1 MHRTARAPLV
11 VALILAAP
19 APAFGQGSGSKFAA
33 LVGGLVHSD
42 LGSFV
47 NTGGRWGGTAG
58 ILLGVNA
65 SWTSITLEGNWIQ
78 KGDESTHLDYIEV
91 PVTVGAVM
99 LLRDGKTR
107 ARLYSGLSLGF
118 NTSCESEVLDCD
130 LAEDTE
136 LGWPLGLQFATVRG
150 SNNFVGVD
158 LRYSF
163 PLIEVYDDLDAHN
176 RPWQLRLMF
185 GKSFGRSGPSSP

>member
-1 MHRTARAPLV
+1 MHRIARALLP

-19 APAFGQGSGSKFAA
+19 APASGQAPGSKFVA
-33 LVGGLVHSD
+33 LIGGAVHSD

-58 ILLGVNA
+58 ILLGVNT
-65 SWTSITLEGNWIQ
+65 SWSSITVEGNWIQ

-91 PVTVGAVM
+91 PVTVGRVI

-107 ARLYSGLSLGF
+107 GRLYAGLSLGF
-118 NTSCESEVLDCD
+118 KTSCESEVLDCD
-130 LAEDTE
+130 LAEDKE
-136 LGWPLGLQFATVRG
+136 LGLPLGFQFATVRG
-150 SNNFVGVD
+150 ANSFIGIDV
-158 LRYSF
+158 RYTY

-176 RPWQLRLMF
+176 RPWQFRLMF
-185 GKSFGRSGPSSP
+185 GRTLGRSSP

>member
-1 MHRTARAPLV
+1 MLRIARALLP

-19 APAFGQGSGSKFAA
+19 APASGQAPGSKFVA
-33 LVGGLVHSD
+33 LIGGAVHSD

-58 ILLGVNA
+58 ILLGVNT
-65 SWTSITLEGNWIQ
+65 SWSSFTVEGNWIQ

-91 PVTVGAVM
+91 PVTVGRVM

-107 ARLYSGLSLGF
+107 GRLYAGLSVGF
-118 NTSCESEVLDCD
+118 NTSCKSEVLDCD
-130 LAEDTE
+130 QAEDKE
-136 LGWPLGLQFATVRG
+136 LGLPLGFQFATVRG
-150 SNNFVGVD
+150 ANSFIGID

-163 PLIEVYDDLDAHN
+163 PLIEVYDDLNAHN
-176 RPWQLRLMF
+176 RPWQFRLMF
-185 GKSFGRSGPSSP
+185 GRTLGRSSP

>member
-1 MHRTARAPLV
+1 MHRIARALLP

-19 APAFGQGSGSKFAA
+19 APASGQAPGSKFVA
-33 LVGGLVHSD
+33 LIGGAVHSD

-58 ILLGVNA
+58 ILLGVNT
-65 SWTSITLEGNWIQ
+65 SWSSFTVEGNWIQ

-91 PVTVGAVM
+91 PVTVGRVM

-107 ARLYSGLSLGF
+107 GRLYAGLSLGF

-130 LAEDTE
+130 LAEDKE
-136 LGWPLGLQFATVRG
+136 LGLPLGFQFATVRG
-150 SNNFVGVD
+150 ANSFIGIDV
-158 LRYSF
+158 RYTY
-163 PLIEVYDDLDAHN
+163 PLIEVYDDLNAHN
-176 RPWQLRLMF
+176 RPWQFRLMF
-185 GKSFGRSGPSSP
+185 GRTLGRASP